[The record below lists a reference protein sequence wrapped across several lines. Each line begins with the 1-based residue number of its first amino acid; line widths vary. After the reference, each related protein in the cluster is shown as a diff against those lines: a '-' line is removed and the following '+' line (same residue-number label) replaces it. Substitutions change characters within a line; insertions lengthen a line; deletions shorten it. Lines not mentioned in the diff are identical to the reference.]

1 MADPNACS
9 VLFVDDEPLLLQGLK
24 RMLRGE
30 REAWTMRFATSGRE
44 ALSLLEREAFDALV
58 TDLRMPGMD
67 GEQLLNAVKE
77 HHPHMVRI
85 VLSGEMNQA
94 SNIKAVRS
102 AHRYLAKPCDAETL
116 KSTLS
121 QAFALRRWVDDHR
134 LKELLARLES
144 LPSLPEVYAE
154 LLAEIQTPNSSFRR
168 VGDLI
173 ARDAGMTAKV
183 LQIVNSAFFGL
194 SRRIL
199 NPQDA
204 VAMLGYDTLK
214 ALVLSTK
221 IFSQFDAKRVRCL
234 DLNALWHHSMNTGLF
249 ARSIGVGEKLPRTAQ
264 DEAFTAGI
272 LHDVGKLILAHN
284 FPETYAEVITRSRA
298 QQCPAAELEQWCFG
312 ASHAELGA
320 YLLSLW
326 GIGEEVVSA
335 VVSHQCPQRITTPSR
350 VLAVVYAANGLEH
363 MLAGTAG
370 NEAAAA
376 VDPEILKQLNVAER
390 FGAWEKT
397 CRGICSQEA
406 ERV

>member
-9 VLFVDDEPLLLQGLK
+9 VLFVDDEPLVLQGLK

-94 SNIKAVRS
+94 SNIKTVRC

-173 ARDAGMTAKV
+173 ARDVGMTAKV

-214 ALVLSTK
+214 ALVLSSK

-234 DLNALWHHSMNTGLF
+234 NLNALWHHSMNTGLF

-284 FPETYAEVITRSRA
+284 FPEIYADVIMRSRA
-298 QQCPAAELEQWCFG
+298 QQRSTAELEQECFG
-312 ASHAELGA
+312 ASHADLGA

-335 VVSHQCPQRITTPSR
+335 VVCHQCPPRMPAPNR

-363 MLAGTAG
+363 MLSGTPG
-370 NEAAAA
+370 DEAAAA

-390 FGAWEKT
+390 FAAWEKT

>member
-67 GEQLLNAVKE
+67 GEQLLNTVKE

-94 SNIKAVRS
+94 SNIKAVRC

-121 QAFALRRWVDDHR
+121 QVFALRRWVDDHR

-144 LPSLPEVYAE
+144 LPSLPEAYAE
-154 LLAEIQTPNSSFRR
+154 LLAEIQAPNSSFRK

-173 ARDAGMTAKV
+173 ARDVGMTAKV

-284 FPETYAEVITRSRA
+284 FPETYADVIMRSRA
-298 QQCPAAELEQWCFG
+298 QQRPTAELEQECFG
-312 ASHAELGA
+312 ASHADIGA

-335 VVSHQCPQRITTPSR
+335 VVSHQCPQRIPAASR

-363 MLAGTAG
+363 MLSGTPG
-370 NEAAAA
+370 DEAAAA

>member
-1 MADPNACS
+1 M
-9 VLFVDDEPLLLQGLK
+9 VLQGLQ

-30 REAWTMRFATSGRE
+30 REAWTMRFVASGRE

-67 GEQLLNAVKE
+67 GEQLLNTVKE
-77 HHPHMVRI
+77 RHPHMVRI
-85 VLSGEMNQA
+85 VLSGEMNQT
-94 SNIKAVRS
+94 SGFKTVRC

-116 KSTLS
+116 KSALS
-121 QAFALRRWVDDHR
+121 QALALHRWVDDHR
-134 LKELLARLES
+134 LKELLGRLES

-154 LLAEIQTPNSSFRR
+154 LLAEIQAPNSSFRR

-173 ARDAGMTAKV
+173 ARDVGMTAKI

-194 SRRIL
+194 GRRIL

-234 DLNALWHHSMNTGLF
+234 DLNALWQHSMNTGMF
-249 ARSIGVGEKLPRTAQ
+249 ARTIGVGEKLARTAQ
-264 DEAFTAGI
+264 DEAFTAGV

-284 FPETYAEVITRSRA
+284 FPEISADVIMRSRA
-298 QQCPAAELEQWCFG
+298 QQRPAVELEQECFG

-320 YLLSLW
+320 YLLGLW
-326 GIGEEVVSA
+326 GIGEEVVDAIAYHERPPRTSA
-335 VVSHQCPQRITTPSR
+335 PSR
-350 VLAVVYAANGLEH
+350 VLAVVYAANALEH
-363 MLAGTAG
+363 MLSGTPG
-370 NEAAAA
+370 EEAAAA

-390 FGAWEKT
+390 FAAWEGT
-397 CRGICSQEA
+397 CRGICSREA

>member
-1 MADPNACS
+1 M
-9 VLFVDDEPLLLQGLK
+9 VLQGLK

-30 REAWTMRFATSGRE
+30 REAWTMRFVASGRE

-67 GEQLLNAVKE
+67 GEQLLNTVKE
-77 HHPHMVRI
+77 RHPHMVRI

-94 SNIKAVRS
+94 SGFKTVRC

-116 KSTLS
+116 KSALS
-121 QAFALRRWVDDHR
+121 QALALRRWVDDHR

-154 LLAEIQTPNSSFRR
+154 LLAEIQAPNSSFRR

-173 ARDAGMTAKV
+173 ARDVGMTAKI

-194 SRRIL
+194 GRRIL

-234 DLNALWHHSMNTGLF
+234 DLNALWQHSMNTGMF
-249 ARSIGVGEKLPRTAQ
+249 ARTIGVGEKLARTAQ
-264 DEAFTAGI
+264 DEAFTAGV

-284 FPETYAEVITRSRA
+284 FPEIYADVIMRSRA
-298 QQCPAAELEQWCFG
+298 QQRPAVELEQECFG

-320 YLLSLW
+320 YLLGLW
-326 GIGEEVVSA
+326 GIGEEVVDAIAYHERPPRTSA
-335 VVSHQCPQRITTPSR
+335 PSR
-350 VLAVVYAANGLEH
+350 VLAVVYAANALEH
-363 MLAGTAG
+363 MLSGTPG
-370 NEAAAA
+370 DEAAAA

-390 FGAWEKT
+390 FAAWEGT
-397 CRGICSQEA
+397 CRGICSRET

>member
-1 MADPNACS
+1 MTHPKACS
-9 VLFVDDEPLLLQGLK
+9 VLFVDDEPLVLQGLQ

-30 REAWTMRFATSGRE
+30 REAWTMRFVASGRE

-67 GEQLLNAVKE
+67 GEQLLNTVKE
-77 HHPHMVRI
+77 RHPHMVRI

-94 SNIKAVRS
+94 SGFKTVRC
-102 AHRYLAKPCDAETL
+102 AHRYLAKPCDAEAL
-116 KSTLS
+116 KSALS
-121 QAFALRRWVDDHR
+121 QALALRRWVDDHR

-154 LLAEIQTPNSSFRR
+154 LLAEIQAPNSSFRR

-173 ARDAGMTAKV
+173 ARDVGMTAKI
-183 LQIVNSAFFGL
+183 LQIVNSAFFGQA
-194 SRRIL
+194 RRIL
-199 NPQDA
+199 NTQDA

-234 DLNALWHHSMNTGLF
+234 DLNALWQHSMNTGMF
-249 ARSIGVGEKLPRTAQ
+249 ARTIGVGEKLARTAQ
-264 DEAFTAGI
+264 DEAFTAGV

-284 FPETYAEVITRSRA
+284 FPEIYADVIMRSRG
-298 QQCPAAELEQWCFG
+298 QQRPEVELEQECFG

-326 GIGEEVVSA
+326 GIGEEVVDAIAYHQRPPRMSA
-335 VVSHQCPQRITTPSR
+335 SSR
-350 VLAVVYAANGLEH
+350 VLAVVYAANALEH
-363 MLAGTAG
+363 MLSGTSG
-370 NEAAAA
+370 DEAAAA
-376 VDPEILKQLNVAER
+376 VDPEILKQLNAAER
-390 FGAWEKT
+390 FAAWEGT
-397 CRGICSQEA
+397 CRGICSRET

>member
-1 MADPNACS
+1 MTSPNACA
-9 VLFVDDEPLLLQGLK
+9 VLFVDDEPLVLQGLK
-24 RMLRGE
+24 RMLRNE
-30 REAWTMRFATSGRE
+30 RAAWRMRFVASGRE

-67 GEQLLNAVKE
+67 GEQLLNTVKE
-77 HHPHMVRI
+77 RHPHMVRI

-94 SNIKAVRS
+94 SGFKTVRC
-102 AHRYLAKPCDAETL
+102 AHRYLAKPCDAEAL
-116 KSTLS
+116 KSALS

-134 LKELLARLES
+134 LKELLARVES

-154 LLAEIQTPNSSFRR
+154 LLAEIQAPNSSFRR

-173 ARDAGMTAKV
+173 ARDVGMTAKV

-194 SRRIL
+194 ARRIL

-204 VAMLGYDTLK
+204 AAMLGYDTLK

-234 DLNALWHHSMNTGLF
+234 DLNALWQHSMNTGLF
-249 ARSIGVGEKLPRTAQ
+249 ARTISVGEKLPRAAQ
-264 DEAFTAGI
+264 DEAFTAGV
-272 LHDVGKLILAHN
+272 LHDVGKLVLAHN
-284 FPETYAEVITRSRA
+284 FPEIYAEVIMRSRA
-298 QQCPAAELEQWCFG
+298 QRRPEAELEQECFG

-326 GIGEEVVSA
+326 GIGEDVVDA
-335 VVSHQCPQRITTPSR
+335 IAYHERPPRTTAPSR
-350 VLAVVYAANGLEH
+350 VLAVVYAANALEH
-363 MLAGTAG
+363 MLSGTSG
-370 NEAAAA
+370 EQAAAA
-376 VDPEILKQLNVAER
+376 VDPEILKQLNAAER
-390 FGAWEKT
+390 FSAWEGT
-397 CRGICSQEA
+397 CRGIRSRET

>member
-1 MADPNACS
+1 
-9 VLFVDDEPLLLQGLK
+9 
-24 RMLRGE
+24 
-30 REAWTMRFATSGRE
+30 MRFVASGRE

-67 GEQLLNAVKE
+67 GEQLLNTVKE
-77 HHPHMVRI
+77 RHPHMVRI
-85 VLSGEMNQA
+85 VLSGEMNQT
-94 SNIKAVRS
+94 SGFKTVRC

-116 KSTLS
+116 KSALS
-121 QAFALRRWVDDHR
+121 QALALHRWVDDHR
-134 LKELLARLES
+134 LKELLGRLES

-154 LLAEIQTPNSSFRR
+154 LLAEIQAPNSSFRR

-173 ARDAGMTAKV
+173 ARDVGMTAKI

-194 SRRIL
+194 GRRIL

-234 DLNALWHHSMNTGLF
+234 DLNALWQHSMNTGMF
-249 ARSIGVGEKLPRTAQ
+249 ARTIGVGEKLARTAQ
-264 DEAFTAGI
+264 DEAFTAGV

-284 FPETYAEVITRSRA
+284 FPDIYADVILRSRT
-298 QQCPAAELEQWCFG
+298 QQRPAVELEQECFG

-320 YLLSLW
+320 YLLGLW
-326 GIGEEVVSA
+326 GIGEEVVGAIAYHERPPRTSA
-335 VVSHQCPQRITTPSR
+335 PSR
-350 VLAVVYAANGLEH
+350 VLAVVYAANALEH
-363 MLAGTAG
+363 MLSGTPGDEAT
-370 NEAAAA
+370 AAA
-376 VDPEILKQLNVAER
+376 DPEILKQLNVAER
-390 FGAWEKT
+390 FAAWEGT
-397 CRGICSQEA
+397 CRGICSRET

>member
-1 MADPNACS
+1 MQ
-9 VLFVDDEPLLLQGLK
+9 FV
-24 RMLRGE
+24 
-30 REAWTMRFATSGRE
+30 ASGRE

-67 GEQLLNAVKE
+67 GEQLLNTVKE
-77 HHPHMVRI
+77 RHPHMVRI

-94 SNIKAVRS
+94 SGFKTVRC

-116 KSTLS
+116 KSALS
-121 QAFALRRWVDDHR
+121 QALALHRWVDDHR

-154 LLAEIQTPNSSFRR
+154 LLAEIQAPNSSFRR

-173 ARDAGMTAKV
+173 ARDVGMTAKI

-194 SRRIL
+194 GRRIL

-234 DLNALWHHSMNTGLF
+234 DLNALWQHSMNTGMF
-249 ARSIGVGEKLPRTAQ
+249 ARTIGVGEKLARTAQ
-264 DEAFTAGI
+264 DEAFTAGV

-284 FPETYAEVITRSRA
+284 FPEIYADVIMRSRA
-298 QQCPAAELEQWCFG
+298 QQRPAVELEQECFG

-320 YLLSLW
+320 YLLGLW
-326 GIGEEVVSA
+326 GIGEEVVGAIAYHERPPRTSA
-335 VVSHQCPQRITTPSR
+335 PSR
-350 VLAVVYAANGLEH
+350 VLAVVYAANALEH
-363 MLAGTAG
+363 MLSGTPG
-370 NEAAAA
+370 DEAAAA

-390 FGAWEKT
+390 FAAWEGT
-397 CRGICSQEA
+397 CRGICSRET

>member
-1 MADPNACS
+1 
-9 VLFVDDEPLLLQGLK
+9 
-24 RMLRGE
+24 
-30 REAWTMRFATSGRE
+30 
-44 ALSLLEREAFDALV
+44 
-58 TDLRMPGMD
+58 
-67 GEQLLNAVKE
+67 
-77 HHPHMVRI
+77 MVRI

-94 SNIKAVRS
+94 SGFKTVRC
-102 AHRYLAKPCDAETL
+102 AHRYLAKPCDAEAL
-116 KSTLS
+116 KSALS
-121 QAFALRRWVDDHR
+121 QALALRRWVDDHR

-154 LLAEIQTPNSSFRR
+154 LLAEIQAPNSSFRR

-173 ARDAGMTAKV
+173 ARDVGMTAKI

-194 SRRIL
+194 GRRIL

-234 DLNALWHHSMNTGLF
+234 DLNALWQHSMNTGMF
-249 ARSIGVGEKLPRTAQ
+249 ARTIGVGEKLARTAQ
-264 DEAFTAGI
+264 DEAFTAGV

-284 FPETYAEVITRSRA
+284 FPEIYADVIMRSRA
-298 QQCPAAELEQWCFG
+298 QQRPAVELEQECFG

-320 YLLSLW
+320 YLLGLW
-326 GIGEEVVSA
+326 GIGEEVVGAIAYHERPPRTSA
-335 VVSHQCPQRITTPSR
+335 PSR
-350 VLAVVYAANGLEH
+350 VLAVVYAANALEH
-363 MLAGTAG
+363 MLSGTPG
-370 NEAAAA
+370 DEAAAA

-390 FGAWEKT
+390 FAAWEGT
-397 CRGICSQEA
+397 CRGICSRET

>member
-1 MADPNACS
+1 
-9 VLFVDDEPLLLQGLK
+9 VLQGLK

-30 REAWTMRFATSGRE
+30 REAWTMQFVASGRE

-67 GEQLLNAVKE
+67 GEQLLNTVKE
-77 HHPHMVRI
+77 RHPHMVRI

-94 SNIKAVRS
+94 SGFKTVRC

-116 KSTLS
+116 KSALS
-121 QAFALRRWVDDHR
+121 QALALHRWVDDHR

-154 LLAEIQTPNSSFRR
+154 LLAEIQAPNSSFRR

-173 ARDAGMTAKV
+173 ARDVGMTAKI

-194 SRRIL
+194 GRRIL

-234 DLNALWHHSMNTGLF
+234 DLNALWQHSMNTGMF
-249 ARSIGVGEKLPRTAQ
+249 ARTIGVGEKLARTAQ
-264 DEAFTAGI
+264 DEAFTAGV

-284 FPETYAEVITRSRA
+284 FPEIYADVIMRSRA
-298 QQCPAAELEQWCFG
+298 QQRPAVELEQECFG

-320 YLLSLW
+320 YLLGLW
-326 GIGEEVVSA
+326 GIGEEVVGAIAYHERPPRTSA
-335 VVSHQCPQRITTPSR
+335 PSR
-350 VLAVVYAANGLEH
+350 VLAVVYAANALEH
-363 MLAGTAG
+363 MLSGTPG
-370 NEAAAA
+370 DEAAAA

-390 FGAWEKT
+390 FAAWEGT
-397 CRGICSQEA
+397 CRGICSRET